1 MAEIQ
6 SPISGGIQAVRRTV
20 SSSAFTGGAAP
31 AAPAQPDPVT
41 TNLLSQN
48 SFALSSVSGQLASIS
63 QQIGQLNFSLT
74 NIQSNLS
81 VQAQL
86 ERQRAAAEQAREAQ
100 LAEQGLREGKEG
112 AVEQRIQSALLK
124 PVQAISQKAQF
135 TLGRLGQFFG
145 VILAGW
151 LGSKVIQFLRAKSE
165 GNIDLMNQIR
175 DNIVGGLLTIGGI
188 FLGINL
194 ALKGLTRLLVS
205 ISGTIF
211 RAVGSGMILR
221 PMKALMGLF
230 GKAAN
235 LAYSIITKAVGG
247 SVATTAARQ
256 APALVRWMQKPMNWI
271 KGAFMGS
278 GKKPGMTKG
287 GMSGD
292 PKVTGGGGLM
302 TTGVIS
308 TGLDV
313 ASGRDPVSAT
323 LVNLMSMGGAFVVGR
338 NLSGWKRILGQ
349 LLTFEVLR
357 NTGYMIGTPNQKAS
371 EMLDS
376 SGDGNTSGVSDD
388 RTIDE
393 ILESEGGSGNIMPA
407 MMTPITEEDLIR
419 ERELANESKK
429 PQGFMRGLA
438 GVGDFIT
445 GNAFDFDKRGSI
457 LEPKKRD
464 VNVADNIS
472 SLQEPPPALIN
483 VGDGGSPSPSPG
495 KSGKSGG
502 KGNTLPIIP
511 ASDSEN
517 PKFLAAK
524 FYGVALA

>member
-20 SSSAFTGGAAP
+20 SSSAFTGAAP

-63 QQIGQLNFSLT
+63 QQIGQLNFSLS
-74 NIQSNLS
+74 NIQSNLG

-175 DNIVGGLLTIGGI
+175 DNVISGLLTIGGI
-188 FLGINL
+188 FLGINI

-205 ISGTIF
+205 ISGSIF
-211 RAVGSGMILR
+211 RAVGSGMIIR

-256 APALVRWMQKPMNWI
+256 APGIVKWLQKPLNWI
-271 KGAFMGS
+271 KGLAMGG
-278 GKKPGMTKG
+278 GKKPGMKPG
-287 GMSGD
+287 IKQPMN
-292 PKVTGGGGLM
+292 VTGGGGIM
-302 TTGVIS
+302 ATTGIS
-308 TGLDV
+308 TVLDSV
-313 ASGRDPVSAT
+313 SGTADPITSTIVNALAGGSAFI
-323 LVNLMSMGGAFVVGR
+323 VGKGMG
-338 NLSGWKRILGQ
+338 GWKRLLAQ
-349 LLTFEVLR
+349 FLTFEAVR
-357 NTGYMIGTPNQKAS
+357 NTGYMIGTPNKNAS
-371 EMLDS
+371 QLLG
-376 SGDGNTSGVSDD
+376 SGEDGNTSGVSDD

-407 MMTPITEEDLIR
+407 MMTPISDEDLIR

-445 GNAFDFDKRGSI
+445 GNAFDLDKRGSI

-472 SLQEPPPALIN
+472 SLQEPPPALIDI
-483 VGDGGSPSPSPG
+483 GDGGSSSPSPG

>member
-20 SSSAFTGGAAP
+20 ASSAFTGAAP

-74 NIQSNLS
+74 NIQSNLAL
-81 VQAQL
+81 QAQL

-135 TLGRLGQFFG
+135 TLGRLASFFS

-151 LGSKVIQFLRAKSE
+151 LGSKLIQFLRAKSD

-175 DNIVGGLLTIGGI
+175 DAIIGGLITIGGI

-194 ALKGLTRLLVS
+194 AIKGLSRLLVS

-211 RAVGSGMILR
+211 RAVGSGLIIR

-247 SVATTAARQ
+247 SVATTAARN
-256 APALVRWMQKPMNWI
+256 APAIVKWMQKPLNWV
-271 KGAFMGS
+271 KGAFMGV
-278 GKKPGMTKG
+278 GKKPGMKEAGTKKQQ
-287 GMSGD
+287 MM
-292 PKVTGGGGLM
+292 TGGGGVG
-302 TTGVIS
+302 TTTLIS

-313 ASGRDPVSAT
+313 ASGRDPVSAAI
-323 LVNLMSMGGAFVVGR
+323 VNAISGGAAFFVGKGMG
-338 NLSGWKRILGQ
+338 GWKRILAQ
-349 LLTFEVLR
+349 FLTFEAVR
-357 NTGYMIGTPNQKAS
+357 NTGYMIGTPNQKGIEMIGGS
-371 EMLDS
+371 E
-376 SGDGNTSGVSDD
+376 DGNASGVSDD

-407 MMTPITEEDLIR
+407 MMTPISDEDLIR

-445 GNAFDFDKRGSI
+445 GNAFDFDKRGGI
-457 LEPKKRD
+457 LEPKKKD
-464 VNVADNIS
+464 VNVAQNIS
-472 SLQEPPPALIN
+472 SLQEPAPSLIN
-483 VGDGGSPSPSPG
+483 IGDGGASSPPG
-495 KSGKSGG
+495 GTGGG
-502 KGNTLPIIP
+502 KGGGKASSLPTIP
-511 ASDSEN
+511 SSNDDN
-517 PKFLAAK
+517 PNFLAAK

>member
-20 SSSAFTGGAAP
+20 SSSAFTGAAP

-63 QQIGQLNFSLT
+63 QQIGQLNFSLS
-74 NIQSNLS
+74 NIQSNLG

-86 ERQRAAAEQAREAQ
+86 ERQRAAAEQSREAQ

-151 LGSKVIQFLRAKSE
+151 LGSKTIQFLRAKSE

-205 ISGTIF
+205 ISGSIF
-211 RAVGSGMILR
+211 RAVGSGMIIR

-247 SVATTAARQ
+247 SVATTAARN
-256 APALVRWMQKPMNWI
+256 APGIVKWMQKPMNWV
-271 KGAFMGS
+271 KGAFMGG

-287 GMSGD
+287 GVSGD

-302 TTGVIS
+302 TTGGIS
-308 TGLDV
+308 FGLDV
-313 ASGRDPVSAT
+313 ASGRDPVSAA
-323 LVNLMSMGGAFVVGR
+323 LVNLMSMGGAFIVGK

-349 LLTFEVLR
+349 FLTFETLR
-357 NTGYMIGTPNQKAS
+357 NTGYMIGAPNQQGIEMIGSS
-371 EMLDS
+371 E
-376 SGDGNTSGVSDD
+376 DGNTSGVSDD

-393 ILESEGGSGNIMPA
+393 ILESEGGSGNIMPS
-407 MMTPITEEDLIR
+407 MMTPISDEDLIR

-445 GNAFDFDKRGSI
+445 GNAFDLDKRGSI

-472 SLQEPPPALIN
+472 SLQEPPPALIDI
-483 VGDGGSPSPSPG
+483 GDGGSSSPSPG

-517 PKFLAAK
+517 PKLLAAK

>member
-20 SSSAFTGGAAP
+20 SSSAFTGAAAP
-31 AAPAQPDPVT
+31 PAPAQPDPQTVS
-41 TNLLSQN
+41 LLSQN

-74 NIQSNLS
+74 NIQSNLG

-135 TLGRLGQFFG
+135 TLGRLGQYFG

-205 ISGTIF
+205 ISGSIF
-211 RAVGSGMILR
+211 RAVTSGMIVR

-235 LAYSIITKAVGG
+235 LAYSIITKALGG
-247 SVATTAARQ
+247 SLVKTVARNTGPLAWVGRQ
-256 APALVRWMQKPMNWI
+256 IANIMPGM
-271 KGAFMGS
+271 
-278 GKKPGMTKG
+278 GKKPK
-287 GMSGD
+287 MST
-292 PKVTGGGGLM
+292 TGGGKVLPNVPGGIVGGG
-302 TTGVIS
+302 TIS
-308 TGLDV
+308 TFMDV
-313 ASGRDPVSAT
+313 ASGENPLTAT
-323 LVNLMSMGGAFVVGR
+323 IVNALASGGAFFVGAGMGKTA
-338 NLSGWKRILGQ
+338 NWKRILAQ
-349 LLTFEVLR
+349 ILTFETIR
-357 NTGYMIGTPNQKAS
+357 GTGYEVATPKGNQGDDQGDIQGQGTGTDMS
-371 EMLDS
+371 F
-376 SGDGNTSGVSDD
+376 
-388 RTIDE
+388 DE
-393 ILESEGGSGNIMPA
+393 IIQSEGGYENIMPG
-407 MMTPITEEDLIR
+407 MMTPITNEDLIR

-438 GVGDFIT
+438 GLADFAT
-445 GNAFDFDKRGSI
+445 FGATDFDKRGD
-457 LEPKKRD
+457 LFEGKKKD
-464 VNVADNIS
+464 MNVAQNIS
-472 SLQEPPPALIN
+472 SLQEVPPSLIN
-483 VGDGGSPSPSPG
+483 VGDSGSTGSSPG
-495 KSGKSGG
+495 NSGKSGG

-517 PKFLAAK
+517 PSFLAAK